1 MTESMP
7 RIDNLRRSFS
17 FDNAR
22 TWLLFIAVIVL
33 LGVIYMGQAS
43 QAALTGQRVNDK
55 QEKLARIQ
63 QENAQLQAEI
73 AVLLAPDRMEK
84 RAKSLGFHLASADQI
99 KYLAVKDYPLQ
110 PTQSALTQSAPPA
123 SASASAFDIVAWWN
137 SLLARLG
144 LSTSPRAA
152 EAGD

>member
-1 MTESMP
+1 MP

-55 QEKLARIQ
+55 QEKLARIH

-84 RAKSLGFHLASADQI
+84 RAKALGFHLASADQI

-110 PTQSALTQSAPPA
+110 PTKPALQSAPPA
-123 SASASAFDIVAWWN
+123 ASASVFDIVAWWN